1 MTMFQGEKEIPLKM
15 FTIPLYG
22 NALVIQKIVMNELM
36 ISQFFLSFGSTI
48 LLSALLIAGIT
59 KAFNSEKVM
68 FHA

>member
-1 MTMFQGEKEIPLKM
+1 
-15 FTIPLYG
+15 
-22 NALVIQKIVMNELM
+22 MNELM